1 MEQKPSENVIDEKK
15 DSFKILGIGSSLNKK
30 STSTRILQI
39 TLEKSR
45 IYGATVSLL
54 NLREFNLPIFNP
66 NKPRETTPDIIK
78 INEEVNESDA
88 FILATPDYHGSMSG
102 GMKNFLDYYW
112 YEFSGKLFGYIV
124 SSHEKGLTV
133 IDHMRTAVRQCY
145 GWSLPYGLSINSEN
159 DFDIDGNINNVYL
172 NQRINNMARDMVTYG
187 KLLSKQFLY
196 DVNTKQENTFASQF
210 VKK

>member
-1 MEQKPSENVIDEKK
+1 MEQQASENVIDKKK

-30 STSTRILQI
+30 STSTRILQM
-39 TLEKSR
+39 TLETSR
-45 IYGATVSLL
+45 KYGATVSLL

-66 NKPRETTPDIIK
+66 NKPRETTKDIIK
-78 INEEVNESDA
+78 INQEVNGSDA

-145 GWSLPYGLSINSEN
+145 GWSLPYGLSIHAEN
-159 DFDIDGNINNVYL
+159 DFDIDGNIKNIYL

-187 KLLSKQFLY
+187 KLLVTQFLY

>member
-1 MEQKPSENVIDEKK
+1 MDMQLPVNTIDEKLDK
-15 DSFKILGIGSSLNKK
+15 FKILGIGSSLNKK
-30 STSTRILQI
+30 STSTRILEM
-39 TLEKSR
+39 TLDKSKK
-45 IYGATVSLL
+45 YGASIGMI

-66 NKPRETTPDIIK
+66 NRPRETNEDIIK
-78 INEEVNESDA
+78 INEQVKGSDA

-145 GWSLPYGLSINSEN
+145 GWSLPYGLSIHSEN
-159 DFDIDGNINNVYL
+159 DFDIHGIIKNVSL

-187 KLLSKQFLY
+187 RLIVTQFQY
-196 DVNTKQENTFASQF
+196 DINKKEKNTFASQF

>member
-1 MEQKPSENVIDEKK
+1 M
-15 DSFKILGIGSSLNKK
+15 
-30 STSTRILQI
+30 
-39 TLEKSR
+39 
-45 IYGATVSLL
+45 
-54 NLREFNLPIFNP
+54 
-66 NKPRETTPDIIK
+66 
-78 INEEVNESDA
+78 
-88 FILATPDYHGSMSG
+88 ATPDYHGSMSG

>member
-1 MEQKPSENVIDEKK
+1 THD
-15 DSFKILGIGSSLNKK
+15 L
-30 STSTRILQI
+30 
-39 TLEKSR
+39 
-45 IYGATVSLL
+45 
-54 NLREFNLPIFNP
+54 
-66 NKPRETTPDIIK
+66 IK
-78 INEEVNESDA
+78 INQEVNRSDA

-145 GWSLPYGLSINSEN
+145 GWSLPYGLSIHAEN
-159 DFDIDGNINNVYL
+159 DFDIDGNIKNMYL

-187 KLLSKQFLY
+187 KLLVTQFLY